1 MTVKLHKISLVFS
14 GISKSLSCGFFD
26 LESVKCPKIY
36 VLFVFEQVTQLKKT
50 HDELVASLK
59 DKHQDEIADLDSKHS
74 CAVDGESVVVA
85 W

>member
-1 MTVKLHKISLVFS
+1 MSQ
-14 GISKSLSCGFFD
+14 
-26 LESVKCPKIY
+26 IY
-36 VLFVFEQVTQLKKT
+36 VLFVSEQVAQLKKT

-74 CAVDGESVVVA
+74 CAVDGKSVVVA